1 METLPPDA
9 KNITSCEPFGVD
21 DHGLDVFFGFS
32 LENAPRAVLHCN
44 HLTLGK
50 AIGYLQTVAAEA
62 LRRRLMANPLT
73 ADIEAQ
79 GTQANPIV
87 RMGFDVDMA
96 GQSARL
102 MWTTPSGTGSAL
114 QLSYDLIDKMY
125 EELPALMEEMRKR
138 RAAQRRPN

>member
-1 METLPPDA
+1 MEPLPPDA
-9 KNITSCEPFGVD
+9 KNITGCEPFGVD
-21 DHGLDVFFGFS
+21 DHGRDVFFGFG

-62 LRRRLMANPLT
+62 LRRRLKANPLS

-79 GTQANPIV
+79 ETQANPIV
-87 RMGFDVDMA
+87 RMGFDMGMA

-102 MWTTPSGTGSAL
+102 MWTTPSGIGGAL

-125 EELPALMEEMRKR
+125 QELPALMEEMQKR
-138 RAAQRRPN
+138 QTAHKRPN